1 MAIKYYGYY
10 LKGNRVAI
18 AQRDTDDTSSSEY
31 GMYKS
36 PTESVTEGLEIE
48 YTYAPFYRQYSN
60 PMVNIN
66 KFHIL
71 GWTVVGGYLSFVA
84 MLSVHVPLNWTA
96 ATENNVTAGSQGD
109 TGGQS
114 LDYILVKG
122 SERWNGLHRI
132 KTANANGVLTT
143 YTKATSVPYGENHA
157 LDFSGTNKAIYD
169 ASGSDPVYRFGSDF
183 SAGEYIFITGSNEA
197 VNNGLFVI
205 DEARPTAT
213 AATDWI
219 VLGNKYYH
227 AVGSSAD
234 PPPEF
239 SESVNGTGFTMED
252 ETDQTDISFYK
263 IMFDPT
269 TVICSDIDVLNDEN
283 DEIDLTRYQSSAIVY
298 YLKAKMAEDTGDLK
312 MREFFMREFKRQL
325 EKERSGRKRG
335 PYIAMGNANMRKM

>member
-183 SAGEYIFITGSNEA
+183 SAGEYILITGSNEA